1 MVRPVASHF
10 AFEPPP
16 AELALRFGA
25 SQDGMRLVMPPTLF
39 FILQLPFTN
48 LAHALFPAS
57 VANGLI
63 CGAFT
68 AYICYDCF
76 HYL

>member
-1 MVRPVASHF
+1 
-10 AFEPPP
+10 
-16 AELALRFGA
+16 
-25 SQDGMRLVMPPTLF
+25 MRLVMPPTLF

-76 HYL
+76 HYLCDPHPAPSFRWDVS

>member
-1 MVRPVASHF
+1 
-10 AFEPPP
+10 
-16 AELALRFGA
+16 
-25 SQDGMRLVMPPTLF
+25 MRLVMPPTLF

-76 HYL
+76 HYLCDPHSAPSYRWDVS